1 MDAVKEIPIAPK
13 EEEDKKDEQ
22 DEDKKSA
29 SGEEE
34 KSRDSQ
40 FSFQNYSNKGPKESD
55 LGSPSN
61 MKNPRKQS

>member
-13 EEEDKKDEQ
+13 EEEDKKDE
-22 DEDKKSA
+22 EKKSA